1 VAGRFPLRRD
11 PNKASVNVVDR
22 YSKQR
27 EYSPVTNSSL
37 AELPTFDK
45 RKDLNVIVET
55 PRGNRNKFDFDEEHK
70 LFKLAKVLP
79 EGMVFPFEFGFI
91 PSTLGEDGYPLDILV
106 LMDTLTTT
114 GCLLTARLVGVIEA
128 LQTDRESTCRNDRL
142 IAIATHAHVH
152 GEAKKLSDLDPK
164 IVDEIEDFF
173 ILTIKYRGAN
183 SNPSVAT
190 ARNVRSNS

>member
-1 VAGRFPLRRD
+1 M
-11 PNKASVNVVDR
+11 
-22 YSKQR
+22 
-27 EYSPVTNSSL
+27 TNLSL
-37 AELPTFDK
+37 ADLTSCDSASE
-45 RKDLNVIVET
+45 DLNVIVET

-91 PSTLGEDGYPLDILV
+91 PSTLGEDGDPLDILV
-106 LMDTLTTT
+106 LMDTPTTT

-128 LQTDRESTCRNDRL
+128 LQTDGESTCRNDRL

-190 ARNVRSNS
+190 VRNVRSNW

>member
-1 VAGRFPLRRD
+1 MTSL
-11 PNKASVNVVDR
+11 
-22 YSKQR
+22 
-27 EYSPVTNSSL
+27 SL
-37 AELPTFDK
+37 ANLPSFDSDSE
-45 RKDLNVIVET
+45 DLNVIVET

-91 PSTLGEDGYPLDILV
+91 PSTLGEDGDPLDILV
-106 LMDTLTTT
+106 LMDTPTTT

-128 LQTDRESTCRNDRL
+128 LQTDGNSTCRNDRL

-152 GEAKKLSDLDPK
+152 GQAKALSDLDPK

-173 ILTIKYRGAN
+173 ISYNKIQGSKFKPIGRHGPKRALKLVKKGISSFRRDKRK
-183 SNPSVAT
+183 
-190 ARNVRSNS
+190 R